1 MTRLMAASL
10 LSAIPHCR
18 LRRYQRTL
26 VLSATLLSSDRC
38 SPLLCC
44 PVTDSRHEAAVCRR
58 QGLVF
63 RGMLSLMRHW
73 RDEEPECRP

>member
-18 LRRYQRTL
+18 LRRYPRTL
-26 VLSATLLSSDRC
+26 VLSVTLLSPD
-38 SPLLCC
+38 LLCC
-44 PVTDSRHEAAVCRR
+44 PVTDSRHEAVVCRR

-73 RDEEPECRP
+73 RDKELECRP